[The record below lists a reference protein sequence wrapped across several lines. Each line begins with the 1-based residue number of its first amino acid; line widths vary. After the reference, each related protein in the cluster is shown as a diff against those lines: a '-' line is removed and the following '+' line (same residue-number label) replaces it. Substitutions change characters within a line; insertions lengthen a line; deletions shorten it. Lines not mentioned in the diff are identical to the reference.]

1 MYDESGSPIGFRRQ
15 VGTTS
20 TPYYYVK
27 NLQGDIVAIA
37 RGGDG
42 AILARYAYDAWG
54 NILSITDNA
63 GHDISNKPNEIA
75 NINPLRYRGY
85 YYDSETGLYYLKS
98 RFYDP
103 ATGRFVNADSVVT
116 TSSLLGTNLYTYCF
130 NNPIRYTDSSGN
142 LPTPDQWLGLG
153 RNSKLGLKIKENVQL
168 SHDQTPGPKVNPKIP
183 PNPESGYQPPKKN
196 PNPKKVRTPG
206 GSYGWPSKD
215 GGVWI
220 PNNNQHGDPGWTV
233 ELPDGSHEHRYPNGH
248 VRKHKFENK
257 DIDFGQS
264 VTGGAVAVGAGIAI
278 IIIMADDA
286 TGVGIA
292 DDIALPVLFD
302 IFYEGVQMIG

>member
-1 MYDESGSPIGFRRQ
+1 M
-15 VGTTS
+15 GTTS

-42 AILARYAYDAWG
+42 AILARYTYDAWG
-54 NILSITDNA
+54 NILSVTDNS

-103 ATGRFVNADSVVT
+103 TTGRFVNADSVVT

-153 RNSKLGLKIKENVQL
+153 RNSKLGLQMNGNVYNNL
-168 SHDQTPGPKVNPKIP
+168 KDQSNITFKANSLPTTGEPGSNQTL
-183 PNPESGYQPPKKN
+183 PN
-196 PNPKKVRTPG
+196 
-206 GSYGWPSKD
+206 
-215 GGVWI
+215 
-220 PNNNQHGDPGWTV
+220 
-233 ELPDGSHEHRYPNGH
+233 PDGSIKQKRWYGPDGNAERDRDYNHSGDLPFPHDHEWNDGVRGKDH
-248 VRKHKFENK
+248 VPPSLEYEFNS
-257 DIDFGQS
+257 DPL
-264 VTGGAVAVGAGIAI
+264 VGAGIVVVCVI
-278 IIIMADDA
+278 GIGIVLADDV
-286 TGVGIA
+286 TGVGVA
-292 DDIALPVLFD
+292 NDFLLGPLGAGVG
-302 IFYEGVQMIG
+302 EGVILIFG